1 MAAAAEPDIE
11 RCIQEA
17 LDGGPGSGSGATAGA
32 GAFPGEIAGLQ
43 MEETVLMEV
52 EVLLSAAGP
61 VWLLVEEDEDEE
73 EPVLETAGGVN
84 WPLLSE
90 PVLSRAGEDFF
101 LGGRALALLPLCC
114 CWRHLARRFL
124 NHTYERGGHRPGV
137 STQTTSA
144 FHKKRYSQAMLGV
157 HYGGKLGVISHQ
169 GSFPPRPLG
178 SDQPGV

>member
-1 MAAAAEPDIE
+1 ME
-11 RCIQEA
+11 RCMQEA
-17 LDGGPGSGSGATAGA
+17 LDGGPGSGRGATAGA
-32 GAFPGEIAGLQ
+32 GAFPGEMAGLQ

-61 VWLLVEEDEDEE
+61 VWLVEEDEEEE

-90 PVLSRAGEDFF
+90 PVLSRAGDDFF

-124 NHTYERGGHRPGV
+124 NHTCGGEEHRPV
-137 STQTTSA
+137 
-144 FHKKRYSQAMLGV
+144 R
-157 HYGGKLGVISHQ
+157 
-169 GSFPPRPLG
+169 
-178 SDQPGV
+178 DQDH

>member
-11 RCIQEA
+11 RCMQEA
-17 LDGGPGSGSGATAGA
+17 LEGGPGSGSGATAGA
-32 GAFPGEIAGLQ
+32 GAFPGEMAGLH

-52 EVLLSAAGP
+52 EVLLSATGP
-61 VWLLVEEDEDEE
+61 AWLVEEEEEED

-101 LGGRALALLPLCC
+101 FGGLALALLPLCC
-114 CWRHLARRFL
+114 CWRHLALRFL
-124 NHTYERGGHRPGV
+124 NHTYSPEHRAAV
-137 STQTTSA
+137 SNHTHWQAQQVSPTSV
-144 FHKKRYSQAMLGV
+144 RV
-157 HYGGKLGVISHQ
+157 HYGGKLGVMSHQ
-169 GSFPPRPLG
+169 GSFPARPLG

>member
-11 RCIQEA
+11 RCMQDA

-32 GAFPGEIAGLQ
+32 GAFPGEMAGLQ

-61 VWLLVEEDEDEE
+61 VWFVEEDEDED

-84 WPLLSE
+84 WPLLSD

-101 LGGRALALLPLCC
+101 LGGLALALLPLCC

-124 NHTYERGGHRPGV
+124 NHTCTRERQPGV
-137 STQTTSA
+137 ST
-144 FHKKRYSQAMLGV
+144 KKKTKNKNNHS
-157 HYGGKLGVISHQ
+157 IS
-169 GSFPPRPLG
+169 
-178 SDQPGV
+178 